1 MLGLGSLGQLVWPT
15 DALDREGEGRSSGT
29 GRSSGAVH
37 LPQGGPRPPRGDPPL
52 GRAPYRLFQLAL
64 SLAVA
69 EKLRALGCTALSTT
83 YCDPEYDALDVE
95 LIAALGG
102 RVVGVQNSVAAAQQ
116 GETVAEASG
125 HGGHMLLYMPCCPRQ
140 LYGEVIE
147 AVRPA
152 GALQRT
158 AILGSSL
165 QSLGVGFIPD
175 SQGGEDPPG
184 AFTLGSLPP
193 GPLLRVGY

>member
-15 DALDREGEGRSSGT
+15 VAMDREGEGG
-29 GRSSGAVH
+29 SSGAAH
-37 LPQGGPRPPRGDPPL
+37 TAQEGPRPPRGEPPPL

-69 EKLRALGCTALSTT
+69 EKLRALGCTALSAT
-83 YCDPEYDALDVE
+83 YCDPEYDELDVE

-102 RVVGVQNSVAAAQQ
+102 SVVGVQNSVASQQ
-116 GETVAEASG
+116 GGVVETPGNGS
-125 HGGHMLLYMPCCPRQ
+125 HRLLYMPCCPRQ
-140 LYGEVIE
+140 LYGQVIE
-147 AVRPA
+147 AVRSA

-165 QSLGVGFIPD
+165 QSLGVGFIPR
-175 SQGGEDPPG
+175 SRGGVGSNPG
-184 AFTLGSLPP
+184 AVRRGLFLLSLFK
-193 GPLLRVGY
+193 G